1 MHEVD
6 NNFAEEVI
14 GVCVSA
20 SSSHRPRSV
29 PMTMMIIKDMFNLIM
44 MLLMMIIKEM
54 FNLIMILLM
63 MIIKEMFNLIMM
75 LMMIIKEMFN
85 LIKMLTIL
93 MIKMITMI
101 MTIVITSS
109 DARWL
114 PMGADGVGALEAEMT
129 RVAGNTSIMIIIIIM
144 AIINRSSILIIN
156 YLSSPLSP

>member
-6 NNFAEEVI
+6 DNFAEEVI

-29 PMTMMIIKDMFNLIM
+29 PMTMMIIKEMFNLIM
-44 MLLMMIIKEM
+44 MLLMIIKDM
-54 FNLIMILLM
+54 FNLIIVLI
-63 MIIKEMFNLIMM
+63 MIIKD
-75 LMMIIKEMFN
+75 MFN

-93 MIKMITMI
+93 MINMITMI

-129 RVAGNTSIMIIIIIM
+129 RVAGNTNIMIIIIIM
-144 AIINRSSILIIN
+144 AITNRSSILIIN
-156 YLSSPLSP
+156 YLSFPLSP

>member
-29 PMTMMIIKDMFNLIM
+29 PMTMMIIKEMFNLIM
-44 MLLMMIIKEM
+44 MLLMMIIKD
-54 FNLIMILLM
+54 
-63 MIIKEMFNLIMM
+63 
-75 LMMIIKEMFN
+75 MFN

-93 MIKMITMI
+93 MINMITMI

-129 RVAGNTSIMIIIIIM
+129 RVAGNTNIMIIIIM

>member
-29 PMTMMIIKDMFNLIM
+29 PMTMMIIKDMFNLI
-44 MLLMMIIKEM
+44 
-54 FNLIMILLM
+54 
-63 MIIKEMFNLIMM
+63 
-75 LMMIIKEMFN
+75 
-85 LIKMLTIL
+85 KMLTIL
-93 MIKMITMI
+93 MINMITMI

-129 RVAGNTSIMIIIIIM
+129 RVAGNTNIMIMIIIIIM

-156 YLSSPLSP
+156 YLSFPLSP

>member
-1 MHEVD
+1 
-6 NNFAEEVI
+6 
-14 GVCVSA
+14 
-20 SSSHRPRSV
+20 
-29 PMTMMIIKDMFNLIM
+29 MT
-44 MLLMMIIKEM
+44 
-54 FNLIMILLM
+54 M

-75 LMMIIKEMFN
+75 LLMIIKDMFN

>member
-1 MHEVD
+1 M
-6 NNFAEEVI
+6 I

-29 PMTMMIIKDMFNLIM
+29 PMTMMIIK
-44 MLLMMIIKEM
+44 EM
-54 FNLIMILLM
+54 FNLIIMLI
-63 MIIKEMFNLIMM
+63 MIIK
-75 LMMIIKEMFN
+75 KMFN
-85 LIKMLTIL
+85 LIKMLMIL

-129 RVAGNTSIMIIIIIM
+129 RVAGNTNIIIIIIIM
-144 AIINRSSILIIN
+144 AIINSCSILIIN
-156 YLSSPLSP
+156 YLSFSLSP

>member
-6 NNFAEEVI
+6 DNFAEEVI

-29 PMTMMIIKDMFNLIM
+29 PMTMMIIK
-44 MLLMMIIKEM
+44 
-54 FNLIMILLM
+54 
-63 MIIKEMFNLIMM
+63 EMFNLIMM
-75 LMMIIKEMFN
+75 LMMIIKEMLMVIIMLIMIIKDMFN

-129 RVAGNTSIMIIIIIM
+129 RVAGNTNIMIIIIIM
-144 AIINRSSILIIN
+144 AITNRSSILIIN
-156 YLSSPLSP
+156 YLSFPLSP

>member
-29 PMTMMIIKDMFNLIM
+29 PMTMMIIKEMFDLIM
-44 MLLMMIIKEM
+44 MLLMIIKD
-54 FNLIMILLM
+54 
-63 MIIKEMFNLIMM
+63 
-75 LMMIIKEMFN
+75 MFN

-93 MIKMITMI
+93 MIKMITLI

-129 RVAGNTSIMIIIIIM
+129 RVAGNTNIMIIIIIM
-144 AIINRSSILIIN
+144 AITNRSSILIIN
-156 YLSSPLSP
+156 YLSFPLSP

>member
-6 NNFAEEVI
+6 DNFAEEVI

-29 PMTMMIIKDMFNLIM
+29 PMTMMIIKEMFNLIM
-44 MLLMMIIKEM
+44 MLLMIIKDM
-54 FNLIMILLM
+54 FNLIIVLI
-63 MIIKEMFNLIMM
+63 MIIKD
-75 LMMIIKEMFN
+75 MFN

-129 RVAGNTSIMIIIIIM
+129 RVAGNTNIMIIIIIM
-144 AIINRSSILIIN
+144 AITNRSSILIIN
-156 YLSSPLSP
+156 YLSFPLSP

>member
-29 PMTMMIIKDMFNLIM
+29 PMTMMIIKEMFNLIM
-44 MLLMMIIKEM
+44 MLLMIIKDM
-54 FNLIMILLM
+54 FNLIIVLI
-63 MIIKEMFNLIMM
+63 MIIKDMFNLIT
-75 LMMIIKEMFN
+75 
-85 LIKMLTIL
+85 MLTIL
-93 MIKMITMI
+93 MINMITMI

-129 RVAGNTSIMIIIIIM
+129 RVAGNTNIMIIIIM

>member
-29 PMTMMIIKDMFNLIM
+29 PMT
-44 MLLMMIIKEM
+44 
-54 FNLIMILLM
+54 M

-129 RVAGNTSIMIIIIIM
+129 RVAGNTNIMIIIIIM
-144 AIINRSSILIIN
+144 AITNRSSILIIN
-156 YLSSPLSP
+156 YLSFPLSP

>member
-6 NNFAEEVI
+6 DNFAEEVI

-29 PMTMMIIKDMFNLIM
+29 PMTMMIIKEMFNLIM
-44 MLLMMIIKEM
+44 MLLMIIKDM
-54 FNLIMILLM
+54 FNLIIVLI
-63 MIIKEMFNLIMM
+63 MIIKD
-75 LMMIIKEMFN
+75 MFN

-93 MIKMITMI
+93 MINMITMI

-156 YLSSPLSP
+156 YLSFPLSP

>member
-29 PMTMMIIKDMFNLIM
+29 PMTMMIIKEMFNLIM
-44 MLLMMIIKEM
+44 MLLMIIKDM
-54 FNLIMILLM
+54 FNLIIVLI
-63 MIIKEMFNLIMM
+63 MIIKD
-75 LMMIIKEMFN
+75 MFN

-93 MIKMITMI
+93 MINMITMI

-156 YLSSPLSP
+156 YLSFPLSP

>member
-29 PMTMMIIKDMFNLIM
+29 PMTMMIIK
-44 MLLMMIIKEM
+44 
-54 FNLIMILLM
+54 
-63 MIIKEMFNLIMM
+63 EMFNLIMM
-75 LMMIIKEMFN
+75 LMMIIKEMLMVIIMLIMIIKDMFN

-129 RVAGNTSIMIIIIIM
+129 RVAGNTNIMIIIIIM
-144 AIINRSSILIIN
+144 AITNRSSILIIN
-156 YLSSPLSP
+156 YLSFPLSP

>member
-44 MLLMMIIKEM
+44 ML
-54 FNLIMILLM
+54 
-63 MIIKEMFNLIMM
+63 

-129 RVAGNTSIMIIIIIM
+129 RVAGNTNIMIIIIIM
-144 AIINRSSILIIN
+144 AITNRSSILIIN
-156 YLSSPLSP
+156 YLSFPLSP

>member
-44 MLLMMIIKEM
+44 ML
-54 FNLIMILLM
+54 
-63 MIIKEMFNLIMM
+63 

-129 RVAGNTSIMIIIIIM
+129 RVAGNTNIMIMIIIIIM

-156 YLSSPLSP
+156 YLSFPLSP

>member
-29 PMTMMIIKDMFNLIM
+29 PMTMMIIK
-44 MLLMMIIKEM
+44 
-54 FNLIMILLM
+54 
-63 MIIKEMFNLIMM
+63 EMFNLIMM
-75 LMMIIKEMFN
+75 LMMIIKDMFN

-129 RVAGNTSIMIIIIIM
+129 RVAGNTNIMIIIIIM
-144 AIINRSSILIIN
+144 AITNRSSILIIN
-156 YLSSPLSP
+156 YLSFPLSP

>member
-6 NNFAEEVI
+6 DNFSEEVI

-29 PMTMMIIKDMFNLIM
+29 PMTMMIIK
-44 MLLMMIIKEM
+44 EM
-54 FNLIMILLM
+54 FNLIIMLI
-63 MIIKEMFNLIMM
+63 MIIKD
-75 LMMIIKEMFN
+75 MFN

-129 RVAGNTSIMIIIIIM
+129 RVAGNTNIMIIIIIM
-144 AIINRSSILIIN
+144 AITNRSSILIIN
-156 YLSSPLSP
+156 YLSFPLSP

>member
-6 NNFAEEVI
+6 DNFAEEVI

-29 PMTMMIIKDMFNLIM
+29 PMTMMIIKEMFNLIM
-44 MLLMMIIKEM
+44 MLLMIIKDM
-54 FNLIMILLM
+54 FNLIIVLI
-63 MIIKEMFNLIMM
+63 MIIKD
-75 LMMIIKEMFN
+75 MFN

-129 RVAGNTSIMIIIIIM
+129 RVAGNTNIMIMIIIIIM

-156 YLSSPLSP
+156 YLSFPLSP